1 MRKGFQALL
10 AAALLVYGLFIL
22 NKYGLSYGDVTGL
35 AEFSGFAFH
44 AILIRLLFPVALMLA
59 AYGAGGAA
67 FGRLMPEFGSL
78 TEEFMFTSAPGLI
91 VISYAMFALGLAGL
105 LYPAAGFAVMGLAL
119 ASGWRSIPRFLSRVS
134 EVPRTVDIGLVHI
147 VLVPLCAYF
156 AVLGFYYALF
166 PPTSFDV
173 LMYHF
178 GAPKMYID
186 AHRIFPTPD
195 VNGSTYPFGIE
206 MLYMLAMLVKGPIT
220 AKKISF
226 YFVLLGGVAAAAF
239 TRRFLPEASGLM
251 SFAVYISIPMVYWL
265 SAEPYI
271 ELGMAYYTMTGL
283 YALFVWFED
292 GDRRWLYL
300 AAVCIGYTLAVK
312 YTGIILVAIACV
324 FVLAHQAFQ
333 AKAGARKSLVTA
345 ATFVAFCVAV
355 SAPWYLKN
363 IIFYHNPVSPFL
375 AGLFKEGAPEAH
387 GVPVRFFAGGV
398 ADSAWKLVSSLW
410 EVAFVSPKFQ
420 AKWSASA
427 GPALL
432 MLVPGVLIFYK
443 DVKRELWYLLL
454 FSLLFF
460 WVTITQMNLRYIV
473 PVFPALAVV
482 AAYAPGRLVKGDT
495 LPMRAAGLA
504 ALFLFAF
511 GALMAVTP
519 KTVPESFPSSDE
531 ATVDKYYMDK
541 QKKSGYLASYEV
553 WKRAD
558 SNLPKDVVIF
568 QLWDDA
574 SVFFRTRNTVGN
586 AKSWGQHGRQNVHRI
601 KDVNGFGGFLP
612 GEQIIYNLET
622 MGAGYLLINSNR
634 EGRKVPSDPVFIEHT
649 ELVVRS
655 NGVYLYKLK

>member
-10 AAALLVYGLFIL
+10 AAALIVYGFLIL
-22 NKYGLSYGDVTGL
+22 KKFGLSYPDVTGL
-35 AEFSGFAFH
+35 AEFSGFVFF
-44 AILIRLLFPVALMLA
+44 AIIIRLLFPVVLVLA
-59 AYGAGGAA
+59 AYGVGGAV

-78 TEEFMFTSAPGLI
+78 TEEFIFTSAPGLI
-91 VISYAMFALGLAGL
+91 VLSYAMFAIGLAGL
-105 LYPAAGFAVMGLAL
+105 LYPAAGLAVMGLAL
-119 ASGWRSIPRFLSRVS
+119 ASGWRSIPLFLTRVS
-134 EVPRTVDIGLVHI
+134 AAPRTVDIGIVQV

-156 AVLGFYYALF
+156 AVLGAYYSLF

-220 AKKISF
+220 AKMINF
-226 YFVLLGGVAAAAF
+226 TFAMGGGLAAAAF
-239 TRRFLPEASGLM
+239 TRRFLPESSGLL

-271 ELGMAYYTMTGL
+271 EHGMAYYTMIGL
-283 YALFVWFED
+283 YALLVWFEG

-300 AAVCIGYTLAVK
+300 AAICIGYTLAVK

-324 FVLAHQAFQ
+324 FVLAHQMLRVKCGPKEAL
-333 AKAGARKSLVTA
+333 ATA
-345 ATFVAFCVAV
+345 AMFVAFCAAV

-363 IIFYHNPVSPFL
+363 IAFYHNPVSPFL

-387 GVPVRFFAGGV
+387 GVPVQFFAGGV
-398 ADSAWKLVSSLW
+398 ADSAWKLVSSMW
-410 EVAFVSPKFQ
+410 EIVFVAPKFN
-420 AKWSASA
+420 AKWNSSL
-427 GPALL
+427 GPAFLIL
-432 MLVPGVLIFYK
+432 FPGVLIFFR
-443 DVKRELWYLLL
+443 DLKREVWYLLL
-454 FSLLFF
+454 FSMLFF

-482 AAYAPGRLVKGDT
+482 AAYAPGRLLSSDVRIH
-495 LPMRAAGLA
+495 RAAGLA
-504 ALFLFAF
+504 VVLLFAF

-519 KTVPESFPSSDE
+519 KGVPKSFPSSDD
-531 ATVDKYYMDK
+531 ATVDKYYMDE
-541 QKKSGYLASYEV
+541 QKESGYLASYEV
-553 WKRAD
+553 WKRAEA
-558 SNLPKDVVIF
+558 NLPEDVVIF

-574 SVFFRTRNTVGN
+574 SVFFRTRKTIGN
-586 AKSWGQHGRQNVHRI
+586 AKFWGQHGRQNIHKIRGI
-601 KDVNGFGGFLP
+601 NGFGGFLP
-612 GEQIIYNLET
+612 GEQIIYNLDK

-634 EGRKVPSDPVFIEHT
+634 EGRQVPSDPFFIEHT

-655 NGVYLYKLK
+655 NGVYLYKMK